1 MRMVYLFKKVTKRL
15 IKLTIMKKKY
25 NCSNK
30 KMIFKFKSSNSNSHK
45 FYSGHWIQQILKI

>member
-1 MRMVYLFKKVTKRL
+1 MRMVCLFKKVTKRL